1 MNAAPRAP
9 APGRRAILTEGFQ
22 MDTFVTFTILGLVLG
37 SVYAIAASGL
47 VLTYNTSGIFNFA
60 HGAQAML
67 GAFLYWQ
74 FRYGWTCRH
83 RWRCS

>member
-1 MNAAPRAP
+1 MRAARRLSSPNEGSVMN
-9 APGRRAILTEGFQ
+9 
-22 MDTFVTFTILGLVLG
+22 TFVTFTILGLVLG

-67 GAFLYWQ
+67 GAFIYWQ
-74 FRYGWTCRH
+74 LRSAGNSPTVL
-83 RWRCS
+83 RC

>member
-1 MNAAPRAP
+1 MN
-9 APGRRAILTEGFQ
+9 
-22 MDTFVTFTILGLVLG
+22 TFLTFTIVALVLG

-67 GAFLYWQ
+67 GGAFAYWQ
-74 FRYGWTCRH
+74 LRYGWGLPTRS
-83 RWRCS
+83 RSSPPSAFSGQ